1 MAKLILGCGYL
12 GLRVAR
18 RWLAAGEVVHA
29 VTRSPERANALQ
41 QQGLKPIVA
50 DIADAGSFAGRL
62 PGAETVLYA
71 IGFDAKAGKSR
82 QEVQLDGL
90 KSVLDAL
97 PEKIGRL
104 IYISTTGVY
113 AQDDGR
119 WVDEESECQPTRE
132 AAIVALAAESLV
144 PRHALA
150 PRSFILRL
158 AGIYGPGRIPHR
170 ADLIAGQ
177 AIKAVPDDYLNL
189 IHVDDAVSAILAV
202 EVEGKPPRTFLVSD
216 GQPVRRGDFFAEL
229 ARLSGAPTP
238 RFEIPPPDVRTASRS
253 GSNKRISNGRI
264 RSELGFAP
272 HYASYRE
279 GLAAIVRDSSDRDV

>member
-18 RWLAAGEVVHA
+18 RWHAAGEVVHA
-29 VTRSPERANALQ
+29 VTRSAERANALEQ
-41 QQGLKPIVA
+41 QRLKPIVA
-50 DIADAGSFAGRL
+50 DVADRTSLAGQL
-62 PGAETVLYA
+62 LEVETVLYA

-132 AAIVALAAESLV
+132 AAVVALAAESLV
-144 PRHALA
+144 RRHALA

-170 ADLIAGQ
+170 ADLIAGH
-177 AIKAVPDDYLNL
+177 AIKAAPDDYLNL
-189 IHVDDAVSAILAV
+189 IHVDDAVSAILAI
-202 EVEGKPPRTFLVSD
+202 EVEGKPPRMFLVSD
-216 GQPVRRGDFFAEL
+216 GQPVRRGAFFAEL
-229 ARLSGAPTP
+229 ARLGGAPTP
-238 RFEIPPPDVRTASRS
+238 RFEIPPPDVRAASRS

-279 GLAAIVRDSSDRDV
+279 GLAAIVRESSDRDV